1 MPGYSGERV
10 PVDQAKLLADLA
22 QKGGPKSLTALAN
35 KMGRSGTYISKQI
48 NSLGG
53 LDAPVVNYLRDL
65 YGITPEG
72 YAPDPEPVKEEKA
85 APACVLDL
93 DRMDTM
99 LRAAVRTGF
108 SQAVEELREQM
119 RPAVS
124 VMDLCPA
131 CYHKAL
137 CTPGEY
143 IHKVEGGNDN
153 KVTCQRCGKRG
164 FGATY
169 KILTVTD

>member
-1 MPGYSGERV
+1 MPGGATTRV
-10 PVDQAKLLADLA
+10 PVDQSKLLAALA
-22 QKGGPKSLTALAN
+22 QKNGPKSVTALAN
-35 KMGRSGTYISKQI
+35 KMGRSGAYISKQI

-53 LDAPVVNYLRDL
+53 LDNPVVNYLRDL
-65 YGITPEG
+65 YGITTED
-72 YAPDPEPVKEEKA
+72 YAPDPEPVLENKP
-85 APACVLDL
+85 APACTLDL
-93 DRMDTM
+93 DRLDTM

-108 SQAVEELREQM
+108 HQAMEELRDQM

-131 CYHKAL
+131 CYHKSL

-143 IHKVEGGNDN
+143 IHRVEGGNDN
-153 KVTCQRCGKRG
+153 KVTCHRCGKRG

>member
-1 MPGYSGERV
+1 MPGGATTRV
-10 PVDQAKLLADLA
+10 PVDQAKLLAALA
-22 QKGGPKSLTALAN
+22 KKNGPKSVTALAN

-53 LDAPVVNYLRDL
+53 LDTPVVSYLRDL
-65 YGITPEG
+65 YGITPED
-72 YAPDPEPVKEEKA
+72 YAPDSEPVKEEKA

-108 SQAVEELREQM
+108 HQALEEM
-119 RPAVS
+119 RPAIS
-124 VMDLCPA
+124 VMNLCPA

-143 IHKVEGGNDN
+143 IHKVGGGNDN
-153 KVTCQRCGKRG
+153 KVTCHRCGKCG
-164 FGATY
+164 FGAIY